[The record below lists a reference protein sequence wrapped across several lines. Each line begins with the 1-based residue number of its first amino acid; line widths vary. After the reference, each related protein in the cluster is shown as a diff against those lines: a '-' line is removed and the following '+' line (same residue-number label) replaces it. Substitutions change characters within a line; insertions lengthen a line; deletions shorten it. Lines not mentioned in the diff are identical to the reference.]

1 MAPDE
6 LCRFVPNVKKGR
18 YKYGCIRGRALAR
31 RASADGYIG
40 PGDDSPLVSSGGIQC
55 HATIGDINAL
65 ITLYFAAVP
74 YRRPIVVGGVEV
86 PVSLIE

>member
-6 LCRFVPNVKKGR
+6 LCPFVPNVKKGR
-18 YKYGCIRGRALAR
+18 YKDGCIRGRALAR
-31 RASADGYIG
+31 RASAGCIG

-74 YRRPIVVGGVEV
+74 YRRPIIVGELEYL
-86 PVSLIE
+86 SH